1 MYNYKYII
9 ISREGGFVKQTGFPV
24 SYNIQTDYIEPIN
37 STLTIREKI
46 TFKVGDWILFRNSI
60 EESITG
66 HTSTPFFGV
75 ITDIEPY
82 KREAGGVISVT
93 DWYEAF
99 NDEVYSANSFNLDTY
114 DTLENMLAQIAP
126 SLYDQNSYGN
136 QKQSLGLY
144 LENVNVHTQTRS
156 PETVRLDYSKAATDR
171 FPYSQGEIFGLFF
184 KKYHIAWFF
193 DGYNIALDPS
203 GSQSVQII
211 LGLANRPKLYGTLT
225 MKNNVP
231 DVFRNFNVT
240 DNKDQTTDK
249 NAVVIRNDQ
258 GTNSLWYRLKNGTI
272 TNNYDTAKS
281 DGPYNWDVVLRDSY
295 QDPKPSDSTIAND
308 KLSMGDMN
316 HTIKFE
322 TDINNRFLN
331 GSSGTIWDNVNVGQ
345 YWEITDDDGTLY
357 KTMLTG
363 YELSSD
369 TPYGITLIFGKT
381 RQTFKNLIKS

>member
-9 ISREGGFVKQTGFPV
+9 ISRDSGFIKQTGFPV

-82 KREAGGVISVT
+82 KREDGGVLSVT

-171 FPYSQGEIFGLFF
+171 FPYSQGNIFSIFF

-272 TNNYDTAKS
+272 TNNYDTAIS

-295 QDPKPSDSTIAND
+295 QDPKPSDNTIAND

-357 KTMLTG
+357 RTMLTG